1 MPRLHPGQP
10 AFTDRSLVVDWTGAP
25 GMALPEMNRITG
37 IATRELM
44 ALPSVQDVGAAL
56 GRAASSEQPVTTNS
70 GQIWVT
76 IRPGANYGRAVAAV
90 RSIVSGTPGMD
101 GTVGT
106 YESASMGGALLAASR
121 TAVVRVYGPDLTGLT
136 RLASQVRSVMAKVPG
151 VVSPHVQLPVEQP
164 AIDVEVNVL
173 KARLV
178 GLTPGTVRRE
188 AGTLLSGL
196 TVGNF
201 FQEQKVFDVVVWGAP
216 AVRGN
221 LTSIDNLLI
230 DTPSGGQVRLGDVAT
245 VAVSQ
250 QPQDIRHDATS
261 AYLDVTAQVFGRS
274 VASADSAIASAL
286 HTIAFPLEYH
296 TELPAA
302 ASGGTSRPAFVSY
315 LLAALL
321 AIVLLVQAACRS
333 WRLAWLVLAA
343 AVLPLAGAAVTA
355 LVIGADSLG
364 AAAGLIAVLAI
375 ALRQAI
381 ALAAR
386 IRCGHAAG
394 DGELT
399 PGLAATAAGEGA
411 GPVIAGAVM
420 TAVMLVPFIVMGDV
434 AGNELA
440 HSAAAVILAGLV
452 IATLVNVFLLPAAY
466 LAAGPRAAVAEHEE
480 QAESGDLAWAASAS
494 GQDL

>member
-1 MPRLHPGQP
+1 
-10 AFTDRSLVVDWTGAP
+10 
-25 GMALPEMNRITG
+25 MALIVAAILAGLALTALLLSLRLAAIAL
-37 IATRELM
+37 IAT
-44 ALPSVQDVGAAL
+44 
-56 GRAASSEQPVTTNS
+56 
-70 GQIWVT
+70 
-76 IRPGANYGRAVAAV
+76 
-90 RSIVSGTPGMD
+90 GMSLLA
-101 GTVGT
+101 GTVTLYLLGYT
-106 YESASMGGALLAASR
+106 FNALVTLGLLLAF
-121 TAVVRVYGPDLTGLT
+121 AVV
-136 RLASQVRSVMAKVPG
+136 
-151 VVSPHVQLPVEQP
+151 PVEQP

-245 VAVSQ
+245 VTVSQ

-261 AYLDVTAQVFGRS
+261 VILDVTAQVFGRS

-302 ASGGTSRPAFVSY
+302 ASGGTSRPAFVE
-315 LLAALL
+315 LPARRTARHRAAGPGRVPQLAAG
-321 AIVLLVQAACRS
+321 
-333 WRLAWLVLAA
+333 
-343 AVLPLAGAAVTA
+343 LAGA
-355 LVIGADSLG
+355 GSGG
-364 AAAGLIAVLAI
+364 AAARRGGRHGPGDRRGLAG
-375 ALRQAI
+375 
-381 ALAAR
+381 
-386 IRCGHAAG
+386 CGGRADRRAG
-394 DGELT
+394 DRPA
-399 PGLAATAAGEGA
+399 PGDRAGGPDPLRPRRRRRRADPRPAPATAAGEGA
-411 GPVIAGAVM
+411 GPVITGAVM

-440 HSAAAVILAGLV
+440 HGRGRDPRGPGHRDAGD
-452 IATLVNVFLLPAAY
+452 ARLPVAY
-466 LAAGPRAAVAEHEE
+466 LRRGQGGQMAETRSKRKSGEPGRPRQHPARI
-480 QAESGDLAWAASAS
+480 
-494 GQDL
+494 